1 MPNTKKKEKKDVS
14 SKPLTM
20 KKEKNEKNEKNE
32 VSPNPLTKEDIK
44 MVNPWSLQ
52 EILVMG
58 FFVVAVFTTWMLGIF
73 LSQESVVVVE

>member
-1 MPNTKKKEKKDVS
+1 MPNTKKKEKKVVS
-14 SKPLTM
+14 SNPLAM
-20 KKEKNEKNEKNE
+20 KEEKNE